1 MALNAQL
8 YDAGLLDD
16 FYKAASRKDRNE
28 MIAILISV
36 EIDGAE
42 AEKTADMV
50 LESPAFI

>member
-16 FYKAASRKDRNE
+16 FYKAASRKDRTE
-28 MIAILISV
+28 MISLLISI
-36 EIDGAE
+36 EINMAE
-42 AEKTADMV
+42 AEKTADAV